1 MIPGILPLERVG
13 TIRDT
18 ARDANTKI
26 ATITIG
32 EAARVRM
39 DPYGE
44 DRLRPLPLGE
54 AARMDTATLLEGTDD
69 DLVVSQMM

>member
-1 MIPGILPLERVG
+1 MIPGILPPERVG

-18 ARDANTKI
+18 VRDANTKI
-26 ATITIG
+26 VTITIG

-54 AARMDTATLLEGTDD
+54 AAHMDTATLLEGTDD
-69 DLVVSQMM
+69 NKTFSVM